1 MSKYFTPIQIF
12 QYHRSTN
19 NPKRVPMNRKAK
31 LKRLLR
37 LLLVEYTADKLS
49 FIQRK
54 TVFWYVNT
62 VSDTTLIL
70 V

>member
-1 MSKYFTPIQIF
+1 
-12 QYHRSTN
+12 
-19 NPKRVPMNRKAK
+19 MNRKAK